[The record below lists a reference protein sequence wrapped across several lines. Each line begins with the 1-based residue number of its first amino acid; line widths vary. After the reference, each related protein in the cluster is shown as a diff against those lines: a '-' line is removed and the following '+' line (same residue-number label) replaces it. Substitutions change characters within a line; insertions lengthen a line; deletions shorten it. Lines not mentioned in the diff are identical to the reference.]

1 MADHDRSFAPK
12 AKHAQPP
19 GAELDDRNAAG
30 RDEGGGDLGAATPPN
45 VDVHDLGQADK
56 PQQDWGEEAYEE
68 ATFSANHT
76 RRPERTEAVRGQ
88 GAKTRRRN
96 KDIVSRRT

>member
-45 VDVHDLGQADK
+45 VDVHNLGQEDV
-56 PQQDWGEEAYEE
+56 PEQDWGEEAGEG
-68 ATFSANHT
+68 ATYSANHS
-76 RRPERTEAVRGQ
+76 RRPVRTEGERGQ
-88 GAKTRRRN
+88 GAKTRRKT
-96 KDIVSRRT
+96 KDIISRRS